1 MIDTD
6 IIPNNELDLSLAP
19 PIWWAFR
26 DQEPARP
33 ISYCIV
39 TINGRR
45 VGRIDKPDV
54 MRLDEEMLL
63 QRFPSLYDTR
73 QSEVRLDFRAQ
84 RGRGALGQVTVTF
97 GDMTQQENENSAQA
111 APNAEVALVE
121 WAQRIMMQNERLQTK
136 LMEQVQQNA
145 TNSMDSHERLIN
157 AMSLNME
164 RDRQRH
170 SDWLEREGQ
179 LRASQ
184 ANANAERAAANGQSQ
199 AQMLE
204 MILPLLAGGTG
215 AQMPNAFME
224 QIQNAVM
231 EKLLGGALD
240 KIESMGSGDADP
252 MQQLLGAV
260 GPMLAAKFGGGAEP
274 EPPKPTE

>member
-1 MIDTD
+1 
-6 IIPNNELDLSLAP
+6 
-19 PIWWAFR
+19 
-26 DQEPARP
+26 
-33 ISYCIV
+33 
-39 TINGRR
+39 
-45 VGRIDKPDV
+45 
-54 MRLDEEMLL
+54 
-63 QRFPSLYDTR
+63 
-73 QSEVRLDFRAQ
+73 
-84 RGRGALGQVTVTF
+84 
-97 GDMTQQENENSAQA
+97 
-111 APNAEVALVE
+111 
-121 WAQRIMMQNERLQTK
+121 
-136 LMEQVQQNA
+136 MEQVQQNA

-184 ANANAERAAANGQSQ
+184 ANANAERAAASGQTQ

-204 MILPLLAGGTG
+204 MVLPLLAGGANG
-215 AQMPNAFME
+215 QVPNAFME

-231 EKLLGGALD
+231 DKLLGGALE
-240 KIESMGSGDADP
+240 KIESMGSGEADP

-260 GPMLAAKFGGGAEP
+260 GPMLAAKFGGAQEP